1 MAEDALC
8 STVSKVIV
16 EKAIYSS
23 FTESIM
29 KNFLNMFRTA
39 DGKSHAITFALVS
52 TLFFLW
58 GFCNGMIDVLN
69 RHFQNSLHIS
79 KMASGFVQFAN
90 FIGYFVMAIPSGLL
104 AMRFGYKGG
113 ILIGLALIASG
124 AFWFI
129 PATWIDTY
137 AAFLTGLFILATGLA
152 ILETIANPY
161 TTVLGPPEMGAARI
175 NLAQTCNALGTFFGP
190 LLAGAF
196 ILSSTGEVNT
206 SNSTL
211 FIPYLFIAGL
221 VVILIVLFWKA
232 SIPDLQAE
240 DDAKVAAESGS
251 SVVEAKPL
259 MSRWH
264 FTLAIGAQ
272 FFYVA
277 AQIGV
282 WGYFINYVTSL
293 DMPDLPEWMT
303 KLFPAGWT
311 FFGVPH
317 ITGADG
323 QVISMDGVAQA
334 WHITDL
340 GGSKAF
346 AGGILCFLAG
356 RLIGSMI
363 LRVCSAHKTLAVFG
377 LINSILMVVI
387 IMHQGWLSV
396 AALFLSC
403 FFMSIMY
410 PTIFAL
416 GIRGLGEHTKFGSSL
431 IVMAIVGGALMPPLM
446 GWLADMFSM
455 RMAFSMPLICFLYI
469 MFYAAFWPAL
479 EKLDTGHEV
488 AD

>member
-1 MAEDALC
+1 
-8 STVSKVIV
+8 
-16 EKAIYSS
+16 
-23 FTESIM
+23 M
-29 KNFLNMFRTA
+29 KNFFDMFRIN
-39 DGKSHAITFALVS
+39 GKSYAITFALVS

-69 RHFQNSLHIS
+69 KHFQNSLHIS
-79 KMASGFVQFAN
+79 KAESGFVQFAN

-104 AMRFGYKGG
+104 AQRFGYKGG

-124 AFWFI
+124 AFFFI
-129 PATWIDTY
+129 PATWVGTF
-137 AAFLTGLFILATGLA
+137 AAFLTCLFILAAGLT

-161 TTVLGPPEMGAARI
+161 TTVLGPPISGAARI

-190 LLAGAF
+190 LIAGAF
-196 ILSSTGEVNT
+196 ILSSTGEANT

-221 VVILIVLFWKA
+221 VVVLIILFWTA
-232 SIPDLQAE
+232 EIPDLQAE
-240 DDAKVAAESGS
+240 DDARVAAESGPS
-251 SVVEAKPL
+251 TVATKPL
-259 MSRWH
+259 LSRWH

-293 DMPDLPEWMT
+293 DMPDLPEWMVQA
-303 KLFPAGWT
+303 LPAGWT

-317 ITGADG
+317 VVDANG
-323 QVISMDGVAQA
+323 QVMSMAGMAPA
-334 WHITDL
+334 WHVTDL

-356 RLIGSMI
+356 RFVGSMI
-363 LRVCSAHKTLAVFG
+363 LRVCSAHLTLAAFG
-377 LINSILMVVI
+377 LINSIMMVLI
-387 IMHQGWLSV
+387 ILHLGWISV
-396 AALFLSC
+396 TALFLSC

-416 GIRGLGEHTKFGSSL
+416 GIRGLGEHTKLGSSL
-431 IVMAIVGGALMPPLM
+431 IVMAIVGGAIMPFLM
-446 GWLADMFSM
+446 GWLADTYAM
-455 RMAFSMPLICFLYI
+455 RVGFVMPLICFLYV

-479 EKLDTGHEV
+479 ERHDSGHEV

>member
-1 MAEDALC
+1 M
-8 STVSKVIV
+8 K
-16 EKAIYSS
+16 S
-23 FTESIM
+23 F
-29 KNFLNMFRTA
+29 LDMFRIN
-39 DGKSHAITFALVS
+39 GKSYAITFALAS

-69 RHFQNSLHIS
+69 KHFQNSLHIS
-79 KMASGFVQFAN
+79 KAESGFVQFAN

-104 AMRFGYKGG
+104 AQRFGYKGG

-124 AFWFI
+124 AFFFI
-129 PATWIDTY
+129 PATWIGTF
-137 AAFLTGLFILATGLA
+137 AAFLTCLFILATGLT

-161 TTVLGPPEMGAARI
+161 TTVLGPPVSGPARI

-190 LLAGAF
+190 LVAGTF
-196 ILSSTGEVNT
+196 ILSSTGEANT

-211 FIPYLFIAGL
+211 FIPYLFIAAL
-221 VVILIVLFWKA
+221 VVVLIVLFWKA
-232 SIPDLQAE
+232 EIPDVQAE
-240 DDAKVAAESGS
+240 DDAKMVSGS
-251 SVVEAKPL
+251 GHVAEISAFDKLTLGQLAGLLVNPIRLIQMLWDEFKPL
-259 MSRWH
+259 KNRWH

-277 AQIGV
+277 AQICV
-282 WGYFINYVTSL
+282 WGFFINYVTSP

-311 FFGVPH
+311 FFGLPNAVGPHGQIASLAGAVP
-317 ITGADG
+317 
-323 QVISMDGVAQA
+323 A
-334 WHITDL
+334 WHVTDL

-356 RLIGSMI
+356 RFIGSMV
-363 LRVCSAHKTLAVFG
+363 LRVCSAHLTLAAFG
-377 LINSILMVVI
+377 LINSVMMVLIILPM
-387 IMHQGWLSV
+387 GWISV
-396 AALFLSC
+396 TALFLSC

-416 GIRGLGEHTKFGSSL
+416 GIRGLGAHTKFGSSL
-431 IVMAIVGGALMPPLM
+431 IVMAIVGGALLPPLM
-446 GWLADMFSM
+446 GWIADVYSM
-455 RMAFSMPLICFLYI
+455 RISFLIPLICFAYV

>member
-1 MAEDALC
+1 M
-8 STVSKVIV
+8 K
-16 EKAIYSS
+16 S
-23 FTESIM
+23 FLE
-29 KNFLNMFRTA
+29 MFRVK
-39 DGKSHAITFALVS
+39 GKNYAITFALVS

-79 KMASGFVQFAN
+79 KFASGFVQFAN
-90 FIGYFVMAIPSGLL
+90 FIGYFCMAIPSGLL
-104 AMRFGYKGG
+104 AKRFGYKGG

-124 AFWFI
+124 AFFFI
-129 PATWIDTY
+129 PATWIGTY
-137 AAFLTGLFILATGLA
+137 AAFLTCLFILAAGLT

-161 TTVLGPPEMGAARI
+161 TTVLGPPESGAARI
-175 NLAQTCNALGTFFGP
+175 NMAQTCNALGTFFGP
-190 LLAGAF
+190 LIAGAF
-196 ILSSTGEVNT
+196 ILSSTGEANT

-211 FIPYLFIAGL
+211 FIPYLFIAAI
-221 VVILIVLFWKA
+221 VVVLLVLFWKA
-232 SIPDLQAE
+232 EIPDLQAE
-240 DDAKVAAESGS
+240 DDAKLAAETGPSATVS
-251 SVVEAKPL
+251 KPL
-259 MSRWH
+259 LSRWH

-293 DMPDLPEWMT
+293 DMPDLPEWLT
-303 KLFPAGWT
+303 HWFPTGWT

-317 ITGADG
+317 VTDAHG
-323 QVISMDGVAQA
+323 QVISMAGTAQA

-340 GGSKAF
+340 GASKAF

-356 RLIGSMI
+356 RFIGSMI
-363 LRVCSAHKTLAVFG
+363 LRVCSAHLTLAVFG
-377 LINSILMVVI
+377 LINSILMVLI
-387 IMHQGWLSV
+387 IVHQGWLSV

-431 IVMAIVGGALMPPLM
+431 IVMAIVGGAFMPPLM
-446 GWLADMFSM
+446 GWLADAFSM
-455 RMAFSMPLICFLYI
+455 RMAFGMPLVCFVYVML
-469 MFYAAFWPAL
+469 YAAFWPKL
-479 EKLDTGHEV
+479 EQLDTGHAV

>member
-1 MAEDALC
+1 
-8 STVSKVIV
+8 
-16 EKAIYSS
+16 
-23 FTESIM
+23 M
-29 KNFLNMFRTA
+29 KNFLDMFRVN
-39 DGKSHAITFALVS
+39 GKSYAITFALVS

-69 RHFQNSLHIS
+69 KHFQNSLHIS
-79 KMASGFVQFAN
+79 LAESGFVQFAN

-104 AMRFGYKGG
+104 AKRFGYKGG

-124 AFWFI
+124 AFFFI
-129 PATWIDTY
+129 PATYIGTF
-137 AAFLTGLFILATGLA
+137 AAFLTCLFILAAGLT

-161 TTVLGPPEMGAARI
+161 TTVLGPPLSGAARI

-190 LLAGAF
+190 LIAGAF
-196 ILSSTGEVNT
+196 ILSSTGEANT

-211 FIPYLFIAGL
+211 FIPYLFIAA
-221 VVILIVLFWKA
+221 VVAVLLVLFWKA
-232 SIPDLQAE
+232 EIPDLQAE
-240 DDAKVAAESGS
+240 DDARVAAESGPS
-251 SVVEAKPL
+251 TTVSKPL
-259 MSRWH
+259 LSRWH
-264 FTLAIGAQ
+264 FTLAVGAQ

-282 WGYFINYVTSL
+282 WGYFINYVTSP

-311 FFGVPH
+311 YFGYPH
-317 ITGADG
+317 IVGVDH
-323 QVISMDGVAQA
+323 QIISITTVPQA
-334 WHITDL
+334 WHVTDL

-356 RLIGSMI
+356 RFIGSMI
-363 LRVCSAHKTLAVFG
+363 LRVCSAHLTLAVFG
-377 LINSILMVVI
+377 LINSIMMVLI
-387 IMHQGWLSV
+387 IMHLGWISV
-396 AALFLSC
+396 FALFASC

-416 GIRGLGEHTKFGSSL
+416 GIRGLGEHTKIGSSL
-431 IVMAIVGGALMPPLM
+431 IVMAIVGGAIMPFLM
-446 GWLADMFSM
+446 GWLAQTYGM
-455 RMAFSMPLICFLYI
+455 RIGFIMPLICFLYV

>member
-1 MAEDALC
+1 
-8 STVSKVIV
+8 
-16 EKAIYSS
+16 
-23 FTESIM
+23 M
-29 KNFLNMFRTA
+29 KNFFDMFRVNGRSYA
-39 DGKSHAITFALVS
+39 VTFALVS

-69 RHFQNSLHIS
+69 KHFQNSLHIS
-79 KMASGFVQFAN
+79 KAESGFVQFAN

-104 AMRFGYKGG
+104 AQRFGYKGG
-113 ILIGLALIASG
+113 IIIGLALIASG
-124 AFWFI
+124 AFFFI
-129 PATWIDTY
+129 PATWVGTF
-137 AAFLTGLFILATGLA
+137 AAFLTCLFILATGLT

-161 TTVLGPPEMGAARI
+161 TTVLGPPISGPARI
-175 NLAQTCNALGTFFGP
+175 NLAQTCNALGTLIGP
-190 LLAGAF
+190 IIAGTF
-196 ILSSTGEVNT
+196 ILSSTGEANT

-211 FIPYLFIAGL
+211 FIPYLFIAA
-221 VVILIVLFWKA
+221 VVVVLLVLFWKA
-232 SIPDLQAE
+232 EIPDLQAE
-240 DDAKVAAESGS
+240 DDAKTAAAAGPET
-251 SVVEAKPL
+251 EASKPL

-311 FFGVPH
+311 FFGLPNATGPHGQIVDIAGAVP
-317 ITGADG
+317 
-323 QVISMDGVAQA
+323 A
-334 WHITDL
+334 WHVTDL
-340 GGSKAF
+340 GGSRAF
-346 AGGILCFLAG
+346 AGGILCFLVG
-356 RLIGSMI
+356 RFVGSII
-363 LRVCSAHKTLAVFG
+363 LGFCSAHRTLAAFG
-377 LINSILMVVI
+377 LINSIMMVLI
-387 IMHQGWLSV
+387 IMHLGWISV
-396 AALFLSC
+396 AALFASC

-431 IVMAIVGGALMPPLM
+431 IVMAIVGGAIMPFMM
-446 GWLADMFSM
+446 GWLADTYAM
-455 RMAFSMPLICFLYI
+455 RIGFVMPLICFLYV

-479 EKLDTGHEV
+479 ERSDTGHEV

>member
-1 MAEDALC
+1 
-8 STVSKVIV
+8 
-16 EKAIYSS
+16 
-23 FTESIM
+23 M

-39 DGKSHAITFALVS
+39 DGKNYVVTFALVS

-79 KMASGFVQFAN
+79 KAASGFVQFAN

-104 AMRFGYKGG
+104 AKRFGYKGG
-113 ILIGLALIASG
+113 IMIGLALIAAG
-124 AFWFI
+124 AFFFI
-129 PATWIDTY
+129 PATWIGTFT
-137 AAFLTGLFILATGLA
+137 AFLIGLFILAAGLA
-152 ILETIANPY
+152 VLETIANPY
-161 TTVLGPPEMGAARI
+161 TTVLGPPISGAARI

-190 LLAGAF
+190 LIAGAF
-196 ILSSTGEVNT
+196 ILSSTGAVNT
-206 SNSTL
+206 SNNTL

-221 VVILIVLFWKA
+221 VAVLIVLFWKA
-232 SIPDLQAE
+232 HIPDLQAE
-240 DDAKVAAESGS
+240 DDAKVVMAS
-251 SVVEAKPL
+251 SLSTTVSKPL
-259 MSRWH
+259 LHRWH
-264 FTLAIGAQ
+264 FTLAVGAQ

-282 WGYFINYVTSL
+282 WGYFINYVTSI

-303 KLFPAGWT
+303 RLFPAGWT

-317 ITGADG
+317 MTGVNG
-323 QVISMDGVAQA
+323 QIISMAGMAPA

-356 RLIGSMI
+356 RFIGSMI
-363 LRVCSAHKTLAVFG
+363 LRVCSAHLTLAVFG
-377 LINSILMVVI
+377 LINSILMVLI
-387 IMHQGWLSV
+387 ILHLSWLSV

-416 GIRGLGEHTKFGSSL
+416 GIRGLGEHTKIGSSL
-431 IVMAIVGGALMPPLM
+431 IVMAIVGGAIMPFMM
-446 GWLADMFSM
+446 GWLADTYAM
-455 RMAFSMPLICFLYI
+455 RIGFVMPLICFIYI
-469 MFYAAFWPAL
+469 TFYAAFWPAL
-479 EKLDTGHEV
+479 ERLDVGHEV
-488 AD
+488 QD